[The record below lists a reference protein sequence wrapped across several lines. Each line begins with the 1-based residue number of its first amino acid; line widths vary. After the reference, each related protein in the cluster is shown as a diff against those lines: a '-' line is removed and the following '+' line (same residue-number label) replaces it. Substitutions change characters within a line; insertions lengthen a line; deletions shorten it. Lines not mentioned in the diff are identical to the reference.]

1 LGIFS
6 IKNEKK
12 KLSFSR
18 SPFFGLENLQD
29 EKMTS
34 FPKKNGGRG
43 RIFSFFFGSFKK
55 LILGC

>member
-1 LGIFS
+1 M
-6 IKNEKK
+6 KKK